1 MDWRSSTRG
10 LSQIWLEVREKS
22 RNIFKPCYVVT
33 TCKNQWFKY
42 GELTFFFSFGSPSG
56 KISLQEKNTPLGPG
70 ETSRAALV
78 AATKTSFSSKLGP
91 GTGGYNLE
99 QNSNWINPHPSPQM
113 HGFLLFCFG
122 WVLGFA
128 NDRRFLF

>member
-1 MDWRSSTRG
+1 LPQD
-10 LSQIWLEVREKS
+10 
-22 RNIFKPCYVVT
+22 
-33 TCKNQWFKY
+33 
-42 GELTFFFSFGSPSG
+42 
-56 KISLQEKNTPLGPG
+56 KNTPFGPG

-78 AATKTSFSSKLGP
+78 AVTKTSFSSKLGP
-91 GTGGYNLE
+91 GTGGYKLE
-99 QNSNWINPHPSPQM
+99 QKPSWINPHPSPEM